1 MKKVTAYEAS
11 NGQIFSSIEEAI
23 IVEQIHEMEALGF
36 TSAEVKKIRD
46 NWDKL
51 ERIVFNSV
59 KDHPNRNRIYDEG
72 STSCTS

>member
-59 KDHPNRNRIYDEG
+59 KDHPNRSRACDER
-72 STSCTS
+72 SV